1 MRATW
6 ICTRNDMIN
15 NVGVLIAAVL
25 VYWLSSPL
33 PDIIIGLG
41 LGLAIAIA
49 AIIIRSAWGV
59 IGEARENL

>member
-33 PDIIIGLG
+33 PDFIIGL
-41 LGLAIAIA
+41 AIA

-59 IGEARENL
+59 IGEARKNL